1 VTVPTAVEAARRCW
15 PACAVAALV
24 ATPLLASGCGGGT
37 REQASR
43 LPAFVQPVKGTDLER
58 VVLTASAARR
68 IGVRT
73 TSVRRVRSKPFE
85 ASIPYS
91 AVLYDPDGT
100 TWTYT
105 SPKPLVFVRRNITI
119 DSIAAETAILAKGPP
134 VGSRVVV
141 EGSTEIWGVEYGG
154 IEED

>member
-1 VTVPTAVEAARRCW
+1 VTAPTAVARHTCCRT
-15 PACAVAALV
+15 ACAVAALII
-24 ATPLLASGCGGGT
+24 APLLITGCGSAQ
-37 REQASR
+37 EQA
-43 LPAFVQPVKGTDLER
+43 LGPPASVQNVKGADFPP

-73 TSVRRVRSKPFE
+73 MSVRPAHGRPLE
-85 ASIPYS
+85 TSIPYS
-91 AVLYDPDGT
+91 AVLYDPDGS

-105 SPKPLVFVRRNITI
+105 SPKPRVFVRRDITLASI
-119 DSIAAETAILAKGPP
+119 VGDSAILKKGPP
-134 VGSRVVV
+134 VGSLVVV